1 MMRTGIFLNYAGG
14 FLEAVDQVVELEK
27 VGVDIALVAE
37 AYSYD
42 AISQLGFLAAK
53 TSTIELGTGVVPIYI
68 RTPTLLAMTAAGLD
82 YVSDGR
88 FRLGIGTSGPQVM
101 EGFHGVPFDA
111 PLGRTREVV
120 DICRQVWRR
129 ERVQLRRQVLPD
141 SAARRPGHRPRQ
153 AAAADQSPCPRTIPI
168 TIAALGPKNVELTAE
183 IAEGW
188 QPVFFYPEKADDVW
202 GESLRAG
209 FAKRD
214 PALGPLDV
222 MVSAPLA
229 IGDDVDDRLAWAKPQ
244 LALYI
249 GGMGARGKNFYHNLA
264 TRYGYGEVADHI
276 QDLYLAGKK
285 AEAIEAVPD
294 ELVRAVSLVGP
305 RGLRQGTSCRLR
317 RGRRHHAAAATAVR
331 RPQRNGALRRG
342 IARAAAVADY
352 GESPAV
358 PVDWSSAASSVLPF
372 AASRSSYRAPR
383 DSSRAGQDDH
393 TQTFGALTL
402 SVQIPGGSTVPT
414 FADLGLPAAVVAVL
428 AGNGIETPF
437 PDPVRDAAR
446 FTGAAATYSAA
457 AAPDP
462 ARLMR
467 SCCRW

>member
-1 MMRTGIFLNYAGG
+1 MRTGIFLNYAGG
-14 FLEAVDQVVELEK
+14 FLEAVDQVVDMEK
-27 VGVDIALVAE
+27 LGVDIALVAE

-42 AISQLGFLAAK
+42 AISQLGFLAAR

-129 ERVQLRRQVLPD
+129 ERVAYDGKYYQIPLP
-141 SAARRPGHRPRQ
+141 
-153 AAAADQSPCPRTIPI
+153 ADQGTGLGKSLQLINHPVRDRIPI

-202 GESLRAG
+202 GESLRSG

-214 PALGPLDV
+214 ASLGPLDV

-229 IGDDVDDRLAWAKPQ
+229 IGDDVDDRLNWAKPQ

-249 GGMGARGKNFYHNLA
+249 GGMGARGQNFYHKLA
-264 TRYGYGEVADHI
+264 TRYGFGDVANDI

-285 AEAIEAVPD
+285 AEAIAAVPD
-294 ELVRAVSLVGP
+294 DLVRSVSLVGP
-305 RGLRQGTSCRLR
+305 RGFVKERLAAFAEAGATTLLLQPLSGDRAETS
-317 RGRRHHAAAATAVR
+317 GFV
-331 RPQRNGALRRG
+331 
-342 IARAAAVADY
+342 
-352 GESPAV
+352 EE
-358 PVDWSSAASSVLPF
+358 
-372 AASRSSYRAPR
+372 
-383 DSSRAGQDDH
+383 
-393 TQTFGALTL
+393 
-402 SVQIPGGSTVPT
+402 
-414 FADLGLPAAVVAVL
+414 VL
-428 AGNGIETPF
+428 ALLP
-437 PDPVRDAAR
+437 
-446 FTGAAATYSAA
+446 
-457 AAPDP
+457 
-462 ARLMR
+462 
-467 SCCRW
+467 